1 MSECNSMEI
10 LNLDNQEVRLNK
22 INEIKDNFF
31 AEIKERVLA
40 SKRLSKDIASFDF
53 FDKSLIVLSATS
65 GSISVASFVTVVG
78 AHVVIASLSLAF
90 SLSKGLV
97 KKLLKTTRN
106 IKKKHNKI
114 AMLARSRSNSIESK
128 ISETLINNQV
138 SHDNYQ

>member
-78 AHVVIASLSLAF
+78 APVVIASLSLAF